1 MKTLKIEEVYL
12 WEYRTFE
19 VARERIKEF
28 IKGVYNRKRL
38 HSALGYRSPEQFEQ
52 SITQTQDALHHSY
65 QIFPAWRVHSNM
77 PTMRTK
83 NGIIAL
89 RRT

>member
-28 IKGVYNRKRL
+28 IEDVYNRKRL
-38 HSALGYRSPEQFEQ
+38 HSALGYRSPEQFE
-52 SITQTQDALHHSY
+52 
-65 QIFPAWRVHSNM
+65 
-77 PTMRTK
+77 
-83 NGIIAL
+83 
-89 RRT
+89 